1 MTAVNEVGNG
11 SSYWSRGALPNGVQ
25 QMKIATGGVGRTV
38 LIAACFAGFSGMA
51 CAQSG
56 SAGAGVG
63 GLSATPPG
71 GSVNGRGAAGT
82 TLAPTPGLAT
92 PGGAAGTGG
101 IGVMGAGAGRVPNN
115 MRANG
120 TSLNQN
126 PDPRV
131 PSLSGRPPAPR

>member
-1 MTAVNEVGNG
+1 
-11 SSYWSRGALPNGVQ
+11 
-25 QMKIATGGVGRTV
+25 MKIATGGVGRTV

-63 GLSATPPG
+63 VGVDGLSATPSG
-71 GSVNGRGAAGT
+71 GSVNGGGAAGT

-92 PGGAAGTGG
+92 PGGTAGTGR

>member
-1 MTAVNEVGNG
+1 
-11 SSYWSRGALPNGVQ
+11 
-25 QMKIATGGVGRTV
+25 MKIATGGVGRTV
-38 LIAACFAGFSGMA
+38 LIAACFACFSGMA

-56 SAGAGVG
+56 STGAGVGVGVG

-71 GSVNGRGAAGT
+71 GSVNGGGAAGT

-131 PSLSGRPPAPR
+131 PSLSGRSPAPR

>member
-1 MTAVNEVGNG
+1 
-11 SSYWSRGALPNGVQ
+11 
-25 QMKIATGGVGRTV
+25 MKIATGGVGRTV

-51 CAQSG
+51 YAQSG
-56 SAGAGVG
+56 STSAGAG
-63 GLSATPPG
+63 GLSATPPTG
-71 GSVNGRGAAGT
+71 NVNGGGTAGAGT
-82 TLAPTPGLAT
+82 VGSTLAPTPGLAT

-101 IGVMGAGAGRVPNN
+101 AGAMGSGAGRVPNN

-131 PSLSGRPPAPR
+131 PNLSGRPTAPR